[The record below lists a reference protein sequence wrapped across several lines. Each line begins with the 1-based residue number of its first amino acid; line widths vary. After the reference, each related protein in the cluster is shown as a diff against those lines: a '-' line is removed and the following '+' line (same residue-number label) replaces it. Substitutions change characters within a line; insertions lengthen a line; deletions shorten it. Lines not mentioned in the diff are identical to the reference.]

1 MSLEHFGVAPIVVNK
16 YLWDTMKTI
25 QPNLSSSSKY
35 GSTIPIFPL
44 GDSAS
49 GKKSW
54 ENKTYMVYDR
64 MFTKMRDPF
73 YPIKCEEI
81 RYFLKAKEK
90 DTFVWGSAIQAIL
103 DRSDDAGKDINNW
116 IRNNGGSQEYPLF
129 FHKLRV
135 YQVSSS
141 LATEKENLRDFSVR
155 PFYVT
160 EFIIDMEYHYTKSLE
175 DYLQ

>member
-1 MSLEHFGVAPIVVNK
+1 MSLDFLGVAPIVVNK
-16 YLWDTMKTI
+16 YLWDTMKEI

-35 GSTIPIFPL
+35 GNTIPIFPL

-64 MFTKMRDPF
+64 MFTKMKGAF
-73 YPIKCEEI
+73 YPIKCEDL
-81 RYFLKAKEK
+81 RYFLKAKEQ
-90 DTFVWGSAIQAIL
+90 DTFIWGSAIQTIL
-103 DRSDDAGKDINNW
+103 DRSDDAAKDINSW
-116 IRNNGGSQEYPLF
+116 IRNNGGNEEYPLF

-141 LATEKENLRDFSVR
+141 LASEKENLRDFSSR
-155 PFYVT
+155 PFYIT
-160 EFIIDMEYHYTKSLE
+160 EFIVDIEYHYTKSLE
-175 DYLQ
+175 EYL